1 VRVDELSVV
10 HDADDHAM
18 RDAALCI
25 AALGGV
31 LGRVPDVVRAIIESY
46 LWRS

>member
-1 VRVDELSVV
+1 MTVDELSVV
-10 HDADDHAM
+10 RDAGDPAK
-18 RDAALCI
+18 REAALCV
-25 AALGGV
+25 AALDDV